1 MRRPGRTTGWQA
13 GGDTDRD
20 DAGGDRRCVPSLQD
34 RDRLRARRQE
44 RCAAPRH
51 SAGETAS
58 GFAIARPWLV
68 PLVFGKRWLR
78 VLMGD
83 AFLALGAP
91 AHGLFN
97 MELSGLC
104 VLR

>member
-1 MRRPGRTTGWQA
+1 
-13 GGDTDRD
+13 
-20 DAGGDRRCVPSLQD
+20 
-34 RDRLRARRQE
+34 
-44 RCAAPRH
+44 
-51 SAGETAS
+51 
-58 GFAIARPWLV
+58 
-68 PLVFGKRWLR
+68 LVFGKRWLR